1 MGCGSSTA
9 TTQTQISKVNLQ
21 YKYLFK
27 YIIVGDT
34 GLFFFSLLLILFPT
48 LIFHAIALFAGKH
61 I

>member
-9 TTQTQISKVNLQ
+9 TNQTQISKVNLQ

-34 GLFFFSLLLILFPT
+34 GLFLRLHFQIQSNHNT
-48 LIFHAIALFAGKH
+48 V
-61 I
+61 

>member
-9 TTQTQISKVNLQ
+9 TNQTQISKVNLQ

-34 GLFFFSLLLILFPT
+34 GLLPSFHSFHFFF
-48 LIFHAIALFAGKH
+48 AITGMWFGDAH
-61 I
+61 E